1 MRTSPSAG
9 LRSAAVPLVTALAI
23 VLGGS
28 VSTSASAQSKEMSP
42 ALDSVRASLARY
54 QDPLVAVHDGYL
66 STVGC
71 IAFTKSSATAAMA
84 HGHDAAG
91 EMAYKPGA
99 MGVHFLNP
107 NLISATPDP
116 TKPNVLLYE
125 PDGNKLK
132 LVGAEWFVP
141 LATGVKERP
150 TLFGHPFDGPME
162 GHQPIMPAGLTH
174 YDLHVWLFKNN
185 PYGMFVATNPDV
197 KCGKY
202 QYTSIEGAPKMVK
215 TASAR
220 EP

>member
-1 MRTSPSAG
+1 MH
-9 LRSAAVPLVTALAI
+9 
-23 VLGGS
+23 
-28 VSTSASAQSKEMSP
+28 TSASARHRSARVPLIAALALALGGGAATTASAQSNETSP

-54 QDPLVAVHDGYL
+54 EDPIQAVHDGYF

-71 IAFTKSSATAAMA
+71 IAFPKGEAMNHAEHEPGAT
-84 HGHDAAG
+84 GN
-91 EMAYKPGA
+91 MAYKPGA

-125 PDGNKLK
+125 PVGDKLR

-174 YDLHVWLFKNN
+174 YDLHVWLFKKN
-185 PYGMFVATNPDV
+185 PYGMFVETNPAV
-197 KCGKY
+197 KCGKSA
-202 QYTSIEGAPKMVK
+202 YTTNEAAPKIVK
-215 TASAR
+215 TAEAPER
-220 EP
+220 